1 MAKNSDNFYI
11 CNICNT
17 QYKKWSGV
25 CNSCNS
31 WNTIIENTN
40 NQNNFQILKQSNKKY
55 PTIEFAN
62 LSEEIINKKRLL
74 SNINEFDRA
83 IGGGLVI
90 GSAILLGGDPGI
102 GKSTLI
108 MQVISKLS
116 NSNQCYYIS
125 GEESVDQLKGRALRL
140 NVNLTNLHI
149 ASNNF
154 LNSIIETLKN
164 IKKIDVLVIDSI
176 QTVYL
181 EEVNSIAGSVSQ
193 VKACANELINF
204 CKKQNIIL
212 ILIGHVTREGQIAG
226 PKMLEHMVDCVLYFE
241 GERNN
246 YFRILRAVKNRFGA
260 SDEIGVFEMSEQ
272 GLQEIDNPSLL
283 FLSDT
288 EHLVSGSSIFPALEG
303 SRPILVEIQ
312 SLLMNTSFASPK
324 RSTVGADLNRLSM
337 IMAVLE
343 ARYNF
348 IYNNKDVYLNIIGGL
363 KITEP
368 AADLAIC
375 ASLISALKNMPINKE
390 TIFIGEISLSGQI
403 RNVFNLEKRL
413 KEAKRL
419 GFNFAYIPKI
429 SQKLKQSFKT
439 DIIKYKEVSNIF
451 ELIKLIT

>member
-1 MAKNSDNFYI
+1 
-11 CNICNT
+11 
-17 QYKKWSGV
+17 
-25 CNSCNS
+25 
-31 WNTIIENTN
+31 
-40 NQNNFQILKQSNKKY
+40 
-55 PTIEFAN
+55 
-62 LSEEIINKKRLL
+62 
-74 SNINEFDRA
+74 
-83 IGGGLVI
+83 
-90 GSAILLGGDPGI
+90 
-102 GKSTLI
+102 
-108 MQVISKLS
+108 
-116 NSNQCYYIS
+116 
-125 GEESVDQLKGRALRL
+125 
-140 NVNLTNLHI
+140 
-149 ASNNF
+149 
-154 LNSIIETLKN
+154 
-164 IKKIDVLVIDSI
+164 
-176 QTVYL
+176 
-181 EEVNSIAGSVSQ
+181 
-193 VKACANELINF
+193 
-204 CKKQNIIL
+204 
-212 ILIGHVTREGQIAG
+212 
-226 PKMLEHMVDCVLYFE
+226 
-241 GERNN
+241 
-246 YFRILRAVKNRFGA
+246 
-260 SDEIGVFEMSEQ
+260 MSEQ